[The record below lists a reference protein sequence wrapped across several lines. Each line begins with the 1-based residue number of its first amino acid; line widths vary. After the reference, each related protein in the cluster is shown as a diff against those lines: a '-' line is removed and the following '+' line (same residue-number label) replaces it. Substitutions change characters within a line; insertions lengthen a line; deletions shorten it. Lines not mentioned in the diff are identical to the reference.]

1 MKRMLNRMKRMS
13 KRMLATLLVMLMVFS
28 MDGVMVM
35 AQSISENGMAE
46 SISENSAVLQESN
59 MEIESDRLVF
69 QNSQYQILGENTWQ
83 GAKKM
88 CEAVGGHMVTINSEE
103 EQNFVFSMVRQHYIN
118 RNSYACWIGG
128 YESGGWHWVTDEEF
142 KYTNWRRGEP
152 SGGEPYLMMA
162 EGGVWNDGFYGVF
175 LVICEWDISGAC
187 LLENDLMEKVSLY
200 TSTDGSVYTKAFT
213 NLTTRLENG
222 NYTQEEK
229 YRIMNQ
235 FWTGLGYTDIEE
247 GISYCYDSTEA
258 RRAYDYMV
266 TNDSYGAYQY
276 WEWLNCTKDGNVA
289 RGLLLAD
296 DLIFN
301 NGISQYADVNTY
313 LTAETHSIKAYKS
326 MLLDFMDHDEKK
338 IKFLTYADNLNKLA
352 SGITDASNTSLLNN
366 YFKKM
371 NNAKTMEEAKE
382 IYGNYVDEIKIE
394 IKKNNKSGNIIV
406 QNLSG
411 YKEIKKITNNTE
423 LIIDAFSC
431 GIEDLSY
438 FALLETR
445 LEMISYYE
453 SFLDSIIAGQDVLPF
468 DMVVAAAQLKNE
480 LLQNSTVAYLHKLSA
495 RLLDFVASDHVLDL
509 KGYLGDKLGVGS
521 ATTLGGAIA
530 TIELGA
536 LIVDIGTGI
545 GETVDASRCVEAYA
559 YLGMYY
565 SNLLRQCK
573 NDFLEN
579 KTIENAWKF
588 YDTYQLLFRIRYM
601 GENAYLEMN
610 KAQGIIGTIIK
621 SCNWNFFRIKDKEA
635 FVRETM
641 AYLNN
646 HCVFAVKGFSDKGN
660 EHYYPQKAIIKCPV
674 DVEIYDENG
683 TLLYTLYDK
692 KEIDESTGDGR
703 FLCKYDSAL
712 GEFVKVIYLNDDKQY
727 RFLIKGVDVGN
738 VTLETAR
745 NDGEKVEIVQIS
757 GLPIESG
764 GIITLNTEMNKYDVD
779 KDGDGKKE
787 VTGNLSEAKKD
798 ERILISK
805 IELSEESLRMNIGD
819 KIALGATITP
829 SNATFSELEWN
840 SSNPEIVEV
849 YCGGVYAKGQGTA
862 TVSAKSQ
869 DGSNLV
875 VNCNVVVEND
885 KETDEKEDDDNSNTL
900 PDDGSSNASDDK
912 PNNNPDDGSSNVPD
926 DNTNTLPDELDTW
939 KTMSGTE
946 GFVCRLYNI
955 ALGREAEEK
964 GFREWTQKL
973 NSQENTAAE
982 VAQGFIFSEEFLN
995 KEYNDT
1001 QFVKMLYRTMF
1012 GREADQGGLSGWLSD
1027 LENGMSREYVFQG
1040 FAESQEFTN
1049 LCDSYH
1055 VKRGSVTLSAYRDKN
1070 KGATGFIARLYT
1082 KMLGRKY
1089 EDKGLEYWCKEYLTG
1104 KQSIEQI
1111 ATNGFLHSEELTN
1124 QNLSDEEFVTRMY
1137 ETFLNREPEEAG
1149 LRDWVGR
1156 LQSGKTTRDKLVY
1169 GFTNSQEFGNI
1180 KAAYG
1185 LK

>member
-1 MKRMLNRMKRMS
+1 M
-13 KRMLATLLVMLMVFS
+13 
-28 MDGVMVM
+28 
-35 AQSISENGMAE
+35 
-46 SISENSAVLQESN
+46 
-59 MEIESDRLVF
+59 
-69 QNSQYQILGENTWQ
+69 
-83 GAKKM
+83 
-88 CEAVGGHMVTINSEE
+88 
-103 EQNFVFSMVRQHYIN
+103 
-118 RNSYACWIGG
+118 
-128 YESGGWHWVTDEEF
+128 
-142 KYTNWRRGEP
+142 
-152 SGGEPYLMMA
+152 
-162 EGGVWNDGFYGVF
+162 
-175 LVICEWDISGAC
+175 
-187 LLENDLMEKVSLY
+187 
-200 TSTDGSVYTKAFT
+200 
-213 NLTTRLENG
+213 
-222 NYTQEEK
+222 
-229 YRIMNQ
+229 
-235 FWTGLGYTDIEE
+235 
-247 GISYCYDSTEA
+247 
-258 RRAYDYMV
+258 
-266 TNDSYGAYQY
+266 
-276 WEWLNCTKDGNVA
+276 
-289 RGLLLAD
+289 
-296 DLIFN
+296 IFN
-301 NGISQYADVNTY
+301 NGILQYADVNTY

-326 MLLDFMDHDEKK
+326 MLLDFMDHDVKNME
-338 IKFLTYADNLNKLA
+338 FLDYVDNLNKLA

-382 IYGNYVDEIKIE
+382 IYGKYVDEIKVE

-411 YKEIKKITNNTE
+411 YKEIKEITNNAG
-423 LIIDAFSC
+423 LIIDTFSC
-431 GIEDLSY
+431 EIEDLTY

-445 LEMISYYE
+445 LETISYYE

-468 DMVVAAAQLKNE
+468 DLVVAAAQLKNE

-509 KGYLGDKLGVGS
+509 KGYLKNKLEVGS
-521 ATTLGGAIA
+521 ETTVGGAIE
-530 TIELGA
+530 TIKLAA
-536 LIVDIGTGI
+536 LIVDIATGI
-545 GETVDASRCVEAYA
+545 GATVDASRCVEAYA

-573 NDFLEN
+573 NDFIEN

-601 GENAYLEMN
+601 GENAYLEMS

-621 SCNWNFFRIKDKEA
+621 SCNWNFFGIQDKEV
-635 FVRETM
+635 FVRETIE
-641 AYLNN
+641 YLNN
-646 HCVFAVKGFSDKGN
+646 HCVFAIKGFSDKGN
-660 EHYYPQKAIIKCPV
+660 EHYYSQKAIIKCPV
-674 DVEIYDENG
+674 DIEIYDENG
-683 TLLYTLYDK
+683 TLLYKLYDK
-692 KEIDESTGDGR
+692 REVDETTGDGR

-745 NDGEKVEIVQIS
+745 NDGEKVKIAQIS
-757 GLPIESG
+757 GLPIEVG
-764 GIITLNTEMNKYDVD
+764 GMITFNTETNKYDVD

-787 VTGNLSEAKKD
+787 IIGNLSETKKD

-805 IELSEESLRMNIGD
+805 IYLSEESLRMNIGG

-829 SNATFSELEWN
+829 SNATFSELEW
-840 SSNPEIVEV
+840 SSSDPKVVEV
-849 YCGGVYAKGQGTA
+849 YHGGVYAKGQGTA

-875 VNCNVVVEND
+875 VHCNVVVEND
-885 KETDEKEDDDNSNTL
+885 KETDEKEDDNINTL
-900 PDDGSSNASDDK
+900 PDNGSSDN
-912 PNNNPDDGSSNVPD
+912 PD
-926 DNTNTLPDELDTW
+926 DNTLPDNGSSDTPDDNTLPDKLDTW
-939 KTMSGTE
+939 KTMIGTE

-973 NSQENTAAE
+973 NSQKNTAAE
-982 VAQGFIFSEEFLN
+982 VAQGFIFSEEFMN
-995 KEYNDT
+995 KKYNDA

-1012 GREADQGGLSGWLSD
+1012 GREADEGGLRGWLSD
-1027 LENGMSREYVFQG
+1027 MENGMSREYVFRG

-1111 ATNGFLHSEELTN
+1111 ATNGFLHSEELSN
-1124 QNLSDEEFVTRMY
+1124 QKLSDEEFVTRMY
-1137 ETFLNREPEEAG
+1137 ETFLNREPEETG
-1149 LRDWVGR
+1149 LKDWIGR

-1180 KAAYG
+1180 KATYG